1 MQFGFFVYLCAVFHN
16 MVQGMYGLRKTGY
29 VMVAALMVCAAAMS
43 VIYQQDS
50 ETASSVPYRAY
61 GCIAVISAA
70 SPAVEGSLE
79 LSTYFNTVTMS
90 AGAEYRT
97 VSSAR
102 TSVISAGASGIQS
115 PGPASYYGQFLEA
128 APDRMSDYFVY
139 TLERILI

>member
-102 TSVISAGASGIQS
+102 KTSE
-115 PGPASYYGQFLEA
+115 FL
-128 APDRMSDYFVY
+128 
-139 TLERILI
+139 

>member
-102 TSVISAGASGIQS
+102 TSVISAGASGIAYAAD
-115 PGPASYYGQFLEA
+115 PAERGHERADSEGARPQFVL
-128 APDRMSDYFVY
+128 RG
-139 TLERILI
+139 TGR